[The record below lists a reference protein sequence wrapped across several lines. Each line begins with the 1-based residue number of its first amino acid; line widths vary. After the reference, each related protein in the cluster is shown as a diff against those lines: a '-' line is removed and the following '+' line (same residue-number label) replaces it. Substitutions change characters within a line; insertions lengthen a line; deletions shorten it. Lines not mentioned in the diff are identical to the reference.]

1 MSKSNSH
8 EALSP
13 QLSQPVKPATLLALE
28 PLTRV
33 EIDAL
38 RQKKKS
44 ISDYYRKVL
53 ASKA

>member
-1 MSKSNSH
+1 MSTSNSN

-13 QLSQPVKPATLLALE
+13 QISQPVKPATLLALE

-38 RQKKKS
+38 RRKKKS

>member
-1 MSKSNSH
+1 MSKSNSN
-8 EALSP
+8 SVFKP
-13 QLSQPVKPATLLALE
+13 QPSQPTKPTTLSALE

-44 ISDYYRKVL
+44 VSDYYQKVL